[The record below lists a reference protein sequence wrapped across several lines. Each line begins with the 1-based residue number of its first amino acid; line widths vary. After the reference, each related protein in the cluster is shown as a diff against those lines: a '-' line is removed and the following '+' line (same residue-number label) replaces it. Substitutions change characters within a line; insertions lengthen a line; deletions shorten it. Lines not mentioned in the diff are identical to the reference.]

1 MTKLTTRQRAFA
13 TFIALMTAVLL
24 LAAAFRVY
32 HIIQRPIWTDE
43 GTTTFNLFH
52 FNGQTN
58 LIDGLAARDH
68 HPPLYYLLMQAWV
81 GLTGDSIFAMRY
93 FAALAGI
100 LSVALMVPL
109 ARVILTSPPS
119 PSLSTPPLAPPRSN
133 REGNNTGGSQTAADE
148 DGIGQR
154 PWLEKAYWFVP
165 LTAALV
171 LALSD
176 PDIDLGQEIRFYTL
190 RTLLVILSAF
200 FYLHWV
206 RKPSKP
212 RALLWLA
219 ANVAIL
225 HTNYQG
231 AFIMAFEGLHALI
244 FLRGRLRLAA
254 IGWLALSG
262 VFFLPWFIGYGYG
275 QFDNEQGVNSTLP
288 STWDTFVELTYKFL
302 GRMWPLMLGLML
314 LGVASRQSPVVSQ
327 EEISPSVSLPRLLGR
342 VRVGVNDRVFLLV
355 AWIGLTLIIS
365 FVANEW
371 FSILSPRR
379 VMLISP
385 AIALLV
391 ALGLARLN
399 AQTRVFLLAVI
410 LVYSA
415 TSVDDYY
422 PKAPW
427 DKVGADMGRYAEAG
441 DMALMEIYY
450 DDTVLYYY
458 TDHDMPPGTVVK
470 SLRMWRQFEGATYP
484 NGVIDLL
491 NQHKTVW
498 FTHWS
503 PDQSGFDFLKQTGHV
518 QTALMTTY
526 WGTNALNVYR
536 YDAIQP
542 EPVVDYSNGM
552 RLRQF
557 AIHPD
562 EMRVDLWWSA
572 EQPLDQDYSVSVFL
586 LDANGQLVAQKDD
599 FPFLNQRPT
608 TGWQAGEVVFDP
620 HTLELPSPPAPLPQ
634 GEGSHLPAGTYS
646 VGVKL
651 YTYFDGQQYPTVNGD
666 DWQIIGTLER

>member
-1 MTKLTTRQRAFA
+1 MNSFTTRQRTQY
-13 TFIALMTAVLL
+13 TFIAILTAILL
-24 LAAAFRVY
+24 LAATFRIY

-52 FNGQTN
+52 FNGQDN

-68 HPPLYYLLMQAWV
+68 HPPLYYYMLRAWV
-81 GLTGDSIFAMRY
+81 GLTGDSILAMRY
-93 FAALAGI
+93 FAALVGV

-109 ARVILTSPPS
+109 ARVFLSNVTSPPS
-119 PSLSTPPLAPPRSN
+119 PSQETPPLAPPRKQ
-133 REGNNTGGSQTAADE
+133 GGEQD
-148 DGIGQR
+148 
-154 PWLEKAYWFVP
+154 WLQKAYWFVP
-165 LTAALV
+165 IAAALI
-171 LALSD
+171 LTLSD

-190 RTLLVILSAF
+190 RTLFVILSVI
-200 FYLHWV
+200 FYLRWIK
-206 RKPSKP
+206 KPSI
-212 RALLWLA
+212 RLGIFWTLA
-219 ANVAIL
+219 NLAIL

-244 FLRGRLRLAA
+244 FLRGKLRLKA
-254 IGWLALSG
+254 IGWLAVSG
-262 VFFLPWFIGYGYG
+262 VFFLPWFLGYGIG
-275 QFDNEQGVNSTLP
+275 QFDNDQGINSTLP

-302 GRMWPLMLGLML
+302 GRIWQLMLGLML
-314 LGVASRQSPVVSQ
+314 LGVYSLRSSRQLKTNHQPLSILWRWLTWDKAFFLVV
-327 EEISPSVSLPRLLGR
+327 
-342 VRVGVNDRVFLLV
+342 
-355 AWIGLTLIIS
+355 WIALTLIIS
-365 FVANEW
+365 FLGNEW

-391 ALGLARLN
+391 ALGLTRFS
-399 AQTRVFLLAVI
+399 AQTKVFLLAVI

-427 DKVGADMGRYAEAG
+427 DKVGADMGRYAQVG

-458 TDHDMPPGTVVK
+458 TDHDLPPGTVVK
-470 SLRMWRQFEGATYP
+470 SLRMWRQFDKETYP

-526 WGTNALNVYR
+526 WGTNQLNVYR
-536 YDAIQP
+536 YDVIQP
-542 EPVVDYSNGM
+542 QPVVDYSNGM
-552 RLRQF
+552 TLRQF
-557 AIHPD
+557 QIDPD
-562 EMRVDLWWSA
+562 KMRVDLWWSA
-572 EQPLDQDYSVSVFL
+572 EKTPDKDYSVSVFV
-586 LDANGQLVAQKDD
+586 LDANGQLVAQKDG
-599 FPFLNQRPT
+599 FPFVNQRPT
-608 TGWQAGEVVFDP
+608 RSFQAGEVVYDP
-620 HTLELPSPPAPLPQ
+620 HSLEPNT
-634 GEGSHLPAGTYS
+634 LPAGKYT
-646 VGVKL
+646 VAVKL
-651 YTYFDGQQYPTVNGD
+651 YTYYDGQQYPTVNGD
-666 DWQIIGTLER
+666 PWQVIGTFEK

>member
-1 MTKLTTRQRAFA
+1 MMTNLTTRQRTFS

-24 LAAAFRVY
+24 LAAAFRIY

-68 HPPLYYLLMQAWV
+68 HPPLYYLMMQAWV
-81 GLTGDSIFAMRY
+81 SLAGDSVLAMRY
-93 FAALAGI
+93 FAALVGI

-109 ARVILTSPPS
+109 TRVFMPNFLPS
-119 PSLSTPPLAPPRSN
+119 PSPPPRPEGEGMGVRANIYWFAPLA
-133 REGNNTGGSQTAADE
+133 
-148 DGIGQR
+148 
-154 PWLEKAYWFVP
+154 
-165 LTAALV
+165 AALL

-200 FYLHWV
+200 FYLRWL
-206 RKPSKP
+206 RKPTAG
-212 RALLWLA
+212 RGLLWLA
-219 ANVAIL
+219 VNVAIL

-231 AFIMAFEGLHALI
+231 AFIMAFEGLHALL
-244 FLRGRLRLAA
+244 FVRGRLRLAA

-262 VFFLPWFIGYGYG
+262 VLFLPWFIGYGYG

-302 GRMWPLMLGLML
+302 GRIWPLMLGLML
-314 LGVASRQSPVVSQ
+314 MGVVSRQSPVTSQ
-327 EEISPSVSLPRLLGR
+327 DNVDKPLSSQPENQSIKSWCLG
-342 VRVGVNDRVFLLV
+342 GSNSGKLFLLV
-355 AWIGLTLIIS
+355 TWIALTLIIS

-391 ALGLARLN
+391 ALGLSRFS
-399 AQTRVFLLAVI
+399 AQTRLFLLAVI
-410 LVYSA
+410 LVYSV

-470 SLRMWRQFEGATYP
+470 SLRMWRQFESATYP

-536 YDAIQP
+536 YDVIQP
-542 EPVVDYSNGM
+542 EPVVDYTNGM

-562 EMRVDLWWSA
+562 DLRVDLWWSA
-572 EQPLDQDYSVSVFL
+572 TQPLDQDYSVSVFL
-586 LDANGQLVAQKDD
+586 LDENGQLVAQKDD

-608 TGWQAGEVVFDP
+608 TGWQPDEVVFDP
-620 HTLELPSPPAPLPQ
+620 HTLELASGLAALPS
-634 GEGSHLPAGTYS
+634 GSYTVA
-646 VGVKL
+646 VKL
-651 YTYFDGQQYPTVNGD
+651 YTYYDGQQYPTINGD
-666 DWQIIGTLER
+666 PWQVIGTLEW

>member
-1 MTKLTTRQRAFA
+1 MNSLTTRQRTRY
-13 TFIALMTAVLL
+13 TFIAILTAILL
-24 LAAAFRVY
+24 LAATFRIY

-52 FNGQTN
+52 FNGQDN

-68 HPPLYYLLMQAWV
+68 HPPLYYYMLQTWIR
-81 GLTGDSIFAMRY
+81 LTGDSILAMRY
-93 FAALAGI
+93 FAALVGV

-109 ARVILTSPPS
+109 AREFIRQADVPTS
-119 PSLSTPPLAPPRSN
+119 SN
-133 REGNNTGGSQTAADE
+133 KKDAAW
-148 DGIGQR
+148 IHY
-154 PWLEKAYWFVP
+154 AYWFVP
-165 LTAALV
+165 IAAALI
-171 LALSD
+171 LTLSD

-190 RTLLVILSAF
+190 RTMFVILSVI
-200 FYLHWV
+200 FYLRWIK
-206 RKPSKP
+206 KPTT
-212 RALLWLA
+212 RGGIWWLL
-219 ANVAIL
+219 ANLAIL

-231 AFIMAFEGLHALI
+231 AFIMLFEGMHALI
-244 FLRGRLRLAA
+244 FLRGRLRLKA
-254 IGWLALSG
+254 IGWLALAG
-262 VFFLPWFIGYGYG
+262 VFFLPWFIGYGIG
-275 QFDNEQGVNSTLP
+275 QFDNDQGINSTLP

-302 GRMWPLMLGLML
+302 GHIWPLMLGLML
-314 LGVASRQSPVVSQ
+314 LGVYSLQSRVKRQESSTASLADPHQQGGDIGQSLSLVWRWVTWEKAFFLVV
-327 EEISPSVSLPRLLGR
+327 
-342 VRVGVNDRVFLLV
+342 
-355 AWIGLTLIIS
+355 WIALTLIIS
-365 FVANEW
+365 FLGNEW

-391 ALGLARLN
+391 AMGL
-399 AQTRVFLLAVI
+399 TRFSDRTKVFLLVVI

-427 DKVGADMGRYAEAG
+427 DKVGADMGRYAEPT
-441 DMALMEIYY
+441 DMGLMEIYY

-458 TDHDMPPGTVVK
+458 TDHDMPPGAVVK
-470 SLRMWRQFEGATYP
+470 SLRMWRQFDQGTYP

-498 FTHWS
+498 FAHWS

-526 WGTNALNVYR
+526 WGTNQLNVYR
-536 YDAIQP
+536 YDVIQP

-557 AIHPD
+557 QIDPD
-562 EMRVDLWWSA
+562 KMRVDLWWSA
-572 EQPLDQDYSVSVFL
+572 DKVLDKDYSVSVFV

-599 FPFLNQRPT
+599 FPFINQRPT
-608 TGWQAGEVVFDP
+608 TGWLAGEVVYDP
-620 HTLELPSPPAPLPQ
+620 HSLEPNTLPPGKYTVA
-634 GEGSHLPAGTYS
+634 
-646 VGVKL
+646 VKL
-651 YTYFDGQQYPTVNGD
+651 YTYYDGQQYPTIKGD
-666 DWQIIGTLER
+666 PWQVIGTIEK

>member
-1 MTKLTTRQRAFA
+1 MKSLTTRQRTQV
-13 TFIALMTAVLL
+13 TFIAILTAILL
-24 LAAAFRVY
+24 LAATFRIY

-52 FNGQTN
+52 FNGQDN

-68 HPPLYYLLMQAWV
+68 HPPLYYYMLQGWV
-81 GLTGDSIFAMRY
+81 ALTGDSILAMRY
-93 FAALAGI
+93 FAALAGM

-109 ARVILTSPPS
+109 ARVFIQSVNKNDEADAIYRVPTQLK
-119 PSLSTPPLAPPRSN
+119 RS
-133 REGNNTGGSQTAADE
+133 D
-148 DGIGQR
+148 
-154 PWLEKAYWFVP
+154 WLEKAYWFVP
-165 LTAALV
+165 IAAALV
-171 LALSD
+171 LTLSD

-190 RTLLVILSAF
+190 RTLFVILSVI
-200 FYLHWV
+200 FYLRWIK
-206 RKPSKP
+206 KPTI
-212 RALLWLA
+212 RRGIWWLL
-219 ANVAIL
+219 ANLAIL

-231 AFIMAFEGLHALI
+231 AFIMLFEGMHALL
-244 FLRGRLRLAA
+244 FLRDRLRLKA
-254 IGWLALSG
+254 IGWFAMAG
-262 VFFLPWFIGYGYG
+262 VLFLPWFIGYGIG
-275 QFDNEQGVNSTLP
+275 QFDNDQGINSTLP

-302 GRMWPLMLGLML
+302 GHIWPLMLGLML
-314 LGVASRQSPVVSQ
+314 LGVGSLKSQVTSRKLQVSSLQSPVASQ
-327 EEISPSVSLPRLLGR
+327 KKGASEKLEAKASSLSLLWR
-342 VRVGVNDRVFLLV
+342 WVTWDKAFFLV
-355 AWIGLTLIIS
+355 IWIALTLIIS
-365 FVANEW
+365 FVGNDW

-391 ALGLARLN
+391 ALGLTRFSN
-399 AQTRVFLLAVI
+399 QTKVFLLLVI

-427 DKVGADMGRYAEAG
+427 DKVGADMGRYAEPG
-441 DMALMEIYY
+441 DMGLMEIYY

-470 SLRMWRQFEGATYP
+470 SLRMWRQFDKPTYP

-526 WGTNALNVYR
+526 WGTNELNAYR
-536 YDAIQP
+536 FDVIQP

-557 AIHPD
+557 EIHPD
-562 EMRVDLWWSA
+562 QMRVDLWWSA
-572 EQPLDQDYSVSVFL
+572 DKKLDKDYSVSVFV

-599 FPFLNQRPT
+599 FPFVNQRPT
-608 TGWQAGEVVFDP
+608 TGWQAGEVVYDP
-620 HTLELPSPPAPLPQ
+620 HSLEPNTLSPGKYTVA
-634 GEGSHLPAGTYS
+634 
-646 VGVKL
+646 VKL
-651 YTYFDGQQYPTVNGD
+651 YTYYDGQQYPTVNGD
-666 DWQIIGTLER
+666 QWQVIGTIEK

>member
-1 MTKLTTRQRAFA
+1 MTPLTTRQRAQY
-13 TFIALMTAVLL
+13 TFIAILTAVLL
-24 LAAAFRVY
+24 LAAAFRIY

-52 FNGQTN
+52 FNGQTS

-68 HPPLYYLLMQAWV
+68 HPPLYYLMLQAWV
-81 GLTGDSIFAMRY
+81 GLTGDSILAMRY
-93 FAALAGI
+93 FAALVGV

-109 ARVILTSPPS
+109 ARVFLSNGLTPNRS
-119 PSLSTPPLAPPRSN
+119 PSAQD
-133 REGNNTGGSQTAADE
+133 GSE
-148 DGIGQR
+148 
-154 PWLEKAYWFVP
+154 WLEKAYWFVP
-165 LTAALV
+165 IAAALL

-190 RTLLVILSAF
+190 RTLFVILSVI
-200 FYLHWV
+200 FYLRWLK
-206 RKPSKP
+206 KPTTG
-212 RALLWLA
+212 RGVLWLV

-231 AFIMAFEGLHALI
+231 AFIMLFEGLHALV
-244 FLRGRLRLAA
+244 FLRGRVRLTA

-275 QFDNEQGVNSTLP
+275 QFDNDQGVNSTLP

-302 GRMWPLMLGLML
+302 GRMWPLMLGLMG
-314 LGVASRQSPVVSQ
+314 LGVVSQ
-327 EEISPSVSLPRLLGR
+327 ETPPPAPLRKQGGELISIQELEASRQWLTA
-342 VRVGVNDRVFLLV
+342 DRAFFLV
-355 AWIGLTLIIS
+355 VWIALTLIIS

-385 AIALLV
+385 AIALLI
-391 ALGLARLN
+391 ALGLTRFSAQARL
-399 AQTRVFLLAVI
+399 FLVLVI
-410 LVYSA
+410 LVYSV

-427 DKVGADMGRYAEAG
+427 DKVGADMGRYAEPG
-441 DMALMEIYY
+441 DMGLMEIYY

-458 TDHDMPPGTVVK
+458 TDHDMPPDTVVK
-470 SLRMWRQFEGATYP
+470 SLRMWRQFEQDTYP

-503 PDQSGFDFLKQTGHV
+503 PDESGFDFLQQTGHV

-536 YDAIQP
+536 FDVMQP
-542 EPVVDYSNGM
+542 EPVVDYTNGM

-557 AIHPD
+557 QIHAD

-572 EQPLDQDYSVSVFL
+572 DKALDKDYSVSVFV
-586 LDANGQLVAQKDD
+586 LDAAGQLVAQKDD
-599 FPFLNQRPT
+599 FPFMNERPT

-620 HTLELPSPPAPLPQ
+620 HSLELPSPQAPLPE
-634 GEGSHLPAGTYS
+634 GEGIKLPPGTYT
-646 VGVKL
+646 VAVKL
-651 YTYFDGQQYPTVNGD
+651 YTYYDGQQYPTVNGD
-666 DWQIIGTLER
+666 GWQVIGTIEK

>member
-1 MTKLTTRQRAFA
+1 MNSLTARQR
-13 TFIALMTAVLL
+13 TQVIFIAILTAILL
-24 LAAAFRVY
+24 LAATFRIY

-52 FNGQTN
+52 FNGQDN

-68 HPPLYYLLMQAWV
+68 HPPLYYYMLQAWV

-93 FAALAGI
+93 FAALIGI

-109 ARVILTSPPS
+109 ARVFL
-119 PSLSTPPLAPPRSN
+119 TPPLTPPRK
-133 REGNNTGGSQTAADE
+133 RGGEQD
-148 DGIGQR
+148 
-154 PWLEKAYWFVP
+154 WLQKAYWFVP
-165 LTAALV
+165 IAAALV
-171 LALSD
+171 LTLSD

-190 RTLLVILSAF
+190 RTLLIILSVI
-200 FYLHWV
+200 FYMRWIK
-206 RKPSKP
+206 KPSM
-212 RALLWLA
+212 RLGIFWTL

-244 FLRGRLRLAA
+244 FLRGKLRLKA
-254 IGWLALSG
+254 IGWLALCG
-262 VFFLPWFIGYGYG
+262 VLFLPWFIGYGIG
-275 QFDNEQGVNSTLP
+275 QFDNDQGINSTLP

-302 GRMWPLMLGLML
+302 GRIWPLMLGLML
-314 LGVASRQSPVVSQ
+314 LGVYSLKSSVNSRRSEPPPQPSPVNEGGSK
-327 EEISPSVSLPRLLGR
+327 SNKSHNSLSTIWRW
-342 VRVGVNDRVFLLV
+342 VTWDKAFLLV
-355 AWIGLTLIIS
+355 IWIALTLIIS
-365 FVANEW
+365 FLGNEW

-391 ALGLARLN
+391 ALGLGRFSN
-399 AQTRVFLLAVI
+399 QTKVFLLLVI

-427 DKVGADMGRYAEAG
+427 DKVGEDMRRYAQPG

-458 TDHDMPPGTVVK
+458 TDHDMPAGTVVK
-470 SLRMWRQFEGATYP
+470 SLRMWRQFDKDTYP

-491 NQHKTVW
+491 SQHKTVW

-526 WGTNALNVYR
+526 WGTNQLNVYR
-536 YDAIQP
+536 FDVIQP
-542 EPVVDYSNGM
+542 QPVVTYSNGM
-552 RLRQF
+552 TLRQF
-557 AIHPD
+557 QIDPD
-562 EMRVDLWWSA
+562 KMRVDLWWSA
-572 EQPLDQDYSVSVFL
+572 DKPLDKDYSVSVFV

-608 TGWQAGEVVFDP
+608 SSFQPNEVVYDP
-620 HTLELPSPPAPLPQ
+620 HSLELSNPQAPLPS
-634 GEGSHLPAGTYS
+634 GKYTVA
-646 VGVKL
+646 VKL
-651 YTYFDGQQYPTVNGD
+651 YTYYDGQQYPTANGD
-666 DWQIIGTLER
+666 PWEVIGMIEK

>member
-1 MTKLTTRQRAFA
+1 MNSLNTPQR
-13 TFIALMTAVLL
+13 TPYRFIAILTAILL
-24 LAAAFRVY
+24 LAAAFRIY

-52 FNGQTN
+52 FNGHSS
-58 LIDGLAARDH
+58 LIEGLAARDH
-68 HPPLYYLLMQAWV
+68 HPPLYYLMMQAWV
-81 GLTGDSIFAMRY
+81 GLTGDSILAMRY
-93 FAALAGI
+93 FAALVGI
-100 LSVALMVPL
+100 LSVAFMVPL
-109 ARVILTSPPS
+109 ARLFIQRTTQP
-119 PSLSTPPLAPPRSN
+119 TPHTDR
-133 REGNNTGGSQTAADE
+133 RESDWQ
-148 DGIGQR
+148 QQ
-154 PWLEKAYWFVP
+154 AYWFVP
-165 LTAALV
+165 IAAALM

-190 RTLLVILSAF
+190 RTLFIILSMV
-200 FYLHWV
+200 FYLRWI
-206 RKPSKP
+206 RKPTTA
-212 RALLWLA
+212 RAICWVL

-231 AFIMAFEGLHALI
+231 AFIMLFEGLHTVL

-254 IGWLALSG
+254 IGWLILSG
-262 VFFLPWFIGYGYG
+262 LLFLPWFITYGYG
-275 QFDNEQGVNSTLP
+275 QFDNDQGVNSTLP
-288 STWDTFVELTYKFL
+288 STWDTFVELVYKFL
-302 GRMWPLMLGLML
+302 GRMWPLMLGLMIAGVTSDKLQGASEKQKNSSRIQASDVLNSQL
-314 LGVASRQSPVVSQ
+314 L
-327 EEISPSVSLPRLLGR
+327 ISGKA
-342 VRVGVNDRVFLLV
+342 FLLV
-355 AWIGLTLIIS
+355 VWIVLTLLMS

-391 ALGLARLN
+391 TLGLTRFS

-410 LVYSA
+410 VVYSA

-427 DKVGADMGRYAEAG
+427 DKVGADMGRYAQPG
-441 DMALMEIYY
+441 DMGLMEIYY

-458 TDHDMPPGTVVK
+458 SDHAMPPATVVK
-470 SLRMWRQFEGATYP
+470 SLRMWRQFDQATYP

-491 NQHKTVW
+491 DQHKTVW
-498 FTHWS
+498 FAHWS

-536 YDAIQP
+536 YDVLQP
-542 EPVVDYSNGM
+542 ESVVDYSNGM

-557 AIHPD
+557 QIHPD
-562 EMRVDLWWSA
+562 KMRVDLWWSA
-572 EQPLDQDYSVSVFL
+572 ATKLDVDYSVSVFV

-599 FPFLNQRPT
+599 FPFVNQRPT
-608 TGWQAGEVVFDP
+608 TSWQPGEVVYDP
-620 HTLELPSPPAPLPQ
+620 HSLEPNTLPP
-634 GEGSHLPAGTYS
+634 GSYTVA
-646 VGVKL
+646 VKV
-651 YTYFDGQQYPTVNGD
+651 YTYYDGQQYPTVKGD
-666 DWQIIGTLER
+666 GWQVIGTIEQ